1 MKKKT
6 WAATAL
12 ACLLFSGTAA
22 ASDWAS
28 LPSNG
33 EKWYMDMESAQK
45 IDTETKNAWFKI
57 VQKDQSEEK
66 FLMAITRDGMVQ
78 ILDRTAGSLKEEDK
92 EKRHIIPDTPLEEAY
107 HKLWSKKERSKI
119 QKEDPNKWEQ
129 KGEDAADSAINRA
142 VWKVLSH
149 IGW

>member
-6 WAATAL
+6 WAAMAL
-12 ACLLFSGTAA
+12 ACLLFNGTAA
-22 ASDWAS
+22 ASDWTS

-33 EKWYMDMESAQK
+33 EKWYVDMESAQK

>member
-6 WAATAL
+6 WAAMAL
-12 ACLLFSGTAA
+12 ACLLLSGTAA

-33 EKWYMDMESAQK
+33 EKWYIDMESAQK

>member
-6 WAATAL
+6 WAAMAL

-22 ASDWAS
+22 ASDWTS
-28 LPSNG
+28 LPSNE

-142 VWKVLSH
+142 VWKVLRH

>member
-6 WAATAL
+6 WAAMAL
-12 ACLLFSGTAA
+12 ACLLLSGTAA
-22 ASDWAS
+22 ASDWTS
-28 LPSNG
+28 LPSNE

-57 VQKDQSEEK
+57 VQKDKSEEK

>member
-6 WAATAL
+6 WAALAL
-12 ACLLFSGTAA
+12 ACLLLSGTAA
-22 ASDWAS
+22 ASDWTS
-28 LPSNG
+28 LPSNE

-142 VWKVLSH
+142 VWKVLRH

>member
-6 WAATAL
+6 WAAMAL

-22 ASDWAS
+22 ASDWTS
-28 LPSNG
+28 LPSNE

-129 KGEDAADSAINRA
+129 KGEDATDSAINRA
-142 VWKVLSH
+142 VWKVLRH

>member
-6 WAATAL
+6 WAALAL

-22 ASDWAS
+22 ASDWTS

-92 EKRHIIPDTPLEEAY
+92 KKDISSRIPR
-107 HKLWSKKERSKI
+107 SKKPITSSGAKKKEARSRKKIPTNGNKKGRTPPIAPSIERF
-119 QKEDPNKWEQ
+119 
-129 KGEDAADSAINRA
+129 GRC
-142 VWKVLSH
+142 
-149 IGW
+149 

>member
-6 WAATAL
+6 WAAMAL
-12 ACLLFSGTAA
+12 ACLLLSGTAA
-22 ASDWAS
+22 ASDWTS
-28 LPSNG
+28 LPSNE

-142 VWKVLSH
+142 VWKALSH

>member
-6 WAATAL
+6 WAAMAL

-22 ASDWAS
+22 ASDWTS
-28 LPSNG
+28 LPSNE

-57 VQKDQSEEK
+57 VQKDKSEEK

-78 ILDRTAGSLKEEDK
+78 ILDRTTGSLKEEDK

>member
-6 WAATAL
+6 WAAMAL
-12 ACLLFSGTAA
+12 ACLLLSGTAA
-22 ASDWAS
+22 ASDWTS
-28 LPSNG
+28 LPSNE

-57 VQKDQSEEK
+57 MQKDKSEEK

-78 ILDRTAGSLKEEDK
+78 ILDRTTSSLKEEDK

>member
-6 WAATAL
+6 WAAMAL
-12 ACLLFSGTAA
+12 ACLLYSGTAA
-22 ASDWAS
+22 ASDWTS
-28 LPSNG
+28 LPSNE

-57 VQKDQSEEK
+57 VQKDKSEEK

-78 ILDRTAGSLKEEDK
+78 ILDRTTGSLKEEDK

>member
-1 MKKKT
+1 
-6 WAATAL
+6 
-12 ACLLFSGTAA
+12 
-22 ASDWAS
+22 
-28 LPSNG
+28 
-33 EKWYMDMESAQK
+33 MDMESAQK

-142 VWKVLSH
+142 VWKVLRH

>member
-6 WAATAL
+6 WAAMAL
-12 ACLLFSGTAA
+12 ACLLLSGTAA
-22 ASDWAS
+22 ASDWTS
-28 LPSNG
+28 LPSNE

-142 VWKVLSH
+142 VWKVLRH

>member
-6 WAATAL
+6 WAALAL
-12 ACLLFSGTAA
+12 ACLLFSRTAA
-22 ASDWAS
+22 ASDWTS

-142 VWKVLSH
+142 VWKVLSR

>member
-6 WAATAL
+6 WAALAL
-12 ACLLFSGTAA
+12 AWLLFSGTAA
-22 ASDWAS
+22 ASDWTS
-28 LPSNG
+28 LPSNE

-142 VWKVLSH
+142 VWKVLRH

>member
-6 WAATAL
+6 WAALAL
-12 ACLLFSGTAA
+12 ACLLFSGTAV
-22 ASDWAS
+22 ASDWTS

-142 VWKVLSH
+142 VWKVLSR

>member
-6 WAATAL
+6 WAAMAL
-12 ACLLFSGTAA
+12 ACLLLSGTAA
-22 ASDWAS
+22 ASDWTS
-28 LPSNG
+28 LPSNE

-57 VQKDQSEEK
+57 VQKDKSEEK

-78 ILDRTAGSLKEEDK
+78 ILDRTTGSLKEEDK

-107 HKLWSKKERSKI
+107 HKLRSKKERSKI

-142 VWKVLSH
+142 VWKVLRH

>member
-6 WAATAL
+6 WAAMAL
-12 ACLLFSGTAA
+12 ACLLFSGIAA
-22 ASDWAS
+22 ASDWTS
-28 LPSNG
+28 LPSNE
-33 EKWYMDMESAQK
+33 EKWYVDMESAQK

-57 VQKDQSEEK
+57 VQKDQSEKK

-129 KGEDAADSAINRA
+129 KGENAADSAINRA